1 MLHSEA
7 WGGSESLRPILEE
20 KRKLRCG
27 HFAAWGVDIRLLV
40 LITLRLVAETGQ
52 VPNQLTISAPTFDP
66 STDDVEIWS
75 SKVEL
80 LSATWPRQRITELA
94 TRLILGCKGTAYQKL
109 QLQCAELLVNGP
121 KGIRKLVDLVGRMWG
136 QVLLEKRYEV
146 VEKAVFRNQQKPD
159 ETSDS
164 VISRGGVVWTE
175 LEVKGI
181 NLSQIRSY
189 ILLRGSRL
197 SSEGKKKVLVE
208 SGAESNGALKLQK
221 AISAIRML
229 GSGVFRFFQEL
240 REGEGVEN
248 LRSYCVMKKDLTTKK
263 RFALF
268 AIRRC
273 CVGSSPERW

>member
-1 MLHSEA
+1 M
-7 WGGSESLRPILEE
+7 EE

-40 LITLRLVAETGQ
+40 LITLRLVAERLCRGDNRDLEIPMHSEAALSVETGQ
-52 VPNQLTISAPTFDP
+52 VPNQLTIS
-66 STDDVEIWS
+66 TDNVEIWS

-136 QVLLEKRYEV
+136 QVLLEKKYEI

-175 LEVKGI
+175 LEAKGI

-197 SSEGKKKVLVE
+197 SSEGKKQVLVE
-208 SGAESNGALKLQK
+208 SGAQATEGSLGNQDAGLWALPILPR
-221 AISAIRML
+221 AD
-229 GSGVFRFFQEL
+229 G
-240 REGEGVEN
+240 
-248 LRSYCVMKKDLTTKK
+248 
-263 RFALF
+263 
-268 AIRRC
+268 RRR
-273 CVGSSPERW
+273 G